1 MKITPLTIVLLSVL
15 MSIGLNTNTY
25 AEEVSGG
32 LNEAPTQVIEIESSG
47 AVAILQK
54 QPTSEKQT
62 QVIKVKKAG
71 GFLLIQINGKVK
83 GFDTSL
89 QNRK

>member
-1 MKITPLTIVLLSVL
+1 MKKVLLAGLLLNVL
-15 MSIGLNTNTY
+15 VGLGMNVY
-25 AEEVSGG
+25 AEDLTS

-54 QPTSEKQT
+54 QPTTENQK

-71 GFLLIQINGKVK
+71 GFLLIQINGKIK
-83 GFDTSL
+83 DSDTDL

>member
-1 MKITPLTIVLLSVL
+1 MKKVLLAGLLLNVL
-15 MSIGLNTNTY
+15 VGLGTICR
-25 AEEVSGG
+25 AEDLTG
-32 LNEAPTQVIEIESSG
+32 LNEAPTQIIEIESSG

-54 QPTSEKQT
+54 QPNTEKQT

-71 GFLLIQINGKVK
+71 GFLLVQINGKVK
-83 GFDTSL
+83 DFDTSL

>member
-1 MKITPLTIVLLSVL
+1 MKKVLLAGLLLNVL
-15 MSIGLNTNTY
+15 VGLGMNVY
-25 AEEVSGG
+25 AEDLTS

-54 QPTSEKQT
+54 QPTTENQK

-83 GFDTSL
+83 DFDTSL

>member
-1 MKITPLTIVLLSVL
+1 MKKVLLAGLLLNVL
-15 MSIGLNTNTY
+15 VGLGMNVY
-25 AEEVSGG
+25 AEDLTS

-54 QPTSEKQT
+54 QPTTENQK
-62 QVIKVKKAG
+62 QVIKVKRAG
-71 GFLLIQINGKVK
+71 GFLLIQINGKIK
-83 GFDTSL
+83 DFDTSL

>member
-1 MKITPLTIVLLSVL
+1 MKKVLLTGLLLNVL
-15 MSIGLNTNTY
+15 VGLGMNVY
-25 AEEVSGG
+25 AEDLTG
-32 LNEAPTQVIEIESSG
+32 LNEAPTQVIEIEKSG

-54 QPTSEKQT
+54 QPTTENQK
-62 QVIKVKKAG
+62 QVIKVKRAG

-83 GFDTSL
+83 DSDISL

>member
-1 MKITPLTIVLLSVL
+1 MKKVLLASVL
-15 MSIGLNTNTY
+15 LNVLIGLGINVY
-25 AEEVSGG
+25 AKDLTG
-32 LNEAPTQVIEIESSG
+32 LNDAPTQVIEIESSG

-62 QVIKVKKAG
+62 QVIRVKKAG

-83 GFDTSL
+83 DSDTSL

>member
-1 MKITPLTIVLLSVL
+1 MEKVLLAGLLLSVFV
-15 MSIGLNTNTY
+15 GLGTNTY
-25 AEEVSGG
+25 AEDLTG
-32 LNEAPTQVIEIESSG
+32 LNDAPTQVIEIESSG

-54 QPTSEKQT
+54 QPTNEKQT

-83 GFDTSL
+83 DFDTSL

>member
-1 MKITPLTIVLLSVL
+1 MKKALLAGLFLSVFVG
-15 MSIGLNTNTY
+15 SGTNAY
-25 AEEVSGG
+25 AEDLTG
-32 LNEAPTQVIEIESSG
+32 LNEVPTQVIEIESSG

-83 GFDTSL
+83 YFDTSL

>member
-1 MKITPLTIVLLSVL
+1 MKKALLAGLLLSVFV
-15 MSIGLNTNTY
+15 GLGTNTY
-25 AEEVSGG
+25 AEDLTG

-54 QPTSEKQT
+54 QPTNEKQT

-83 GFDTSL
+83 DFDTSL

>member
-1 MKITPLTIVLLSVL
+1 MKKALLAGLLLSVFV
-15 MSIGLNTNTY
+15 GLGTNTY
-25 AEEVSGG
+25 AEDLTG
-32 LNEAPTQVIEIESSG
+32 LNEAPTQVIEIEKSG

-54 QPTSEKQT
+54 QPTSEKQA
-62 QVIKVKKAG
+62 QVIRVKKAG

-83 GFDTSL
+83 DFDTSL

>member
-1 MKITPLTIVLLSVL
+1 MKKVLLAGLLLNVL
-15 MSIGLNTNTY
+15 VGLGMNVY
-25 AEEVSGG
+25 AEDLAGF
-32 LNEAPTQVIEIESSG
+32 NEAPTQVIEIEKSG

-54 QPTSEKQT
+54 QPTNEKQT

-83 GFDTSL
+83 DSDISL

>member
-1 MKITPLTIVLLSVL
+1 MKKVLLASVL
-15 MSIGLNTNTY
+15 LNVLIGLGINVY
-25 AEEVSGG
+25 AEDLTG
-32 LNEAPTQVIEIESSG
+32 LNEAPAQVIEIESSG

-83 GFDTSL
+83 DFDTSL

>member
-1 MKITPLTIVLLSVL
+1 MKKVLLASLFLSVL
-15 MSIGLNTNTY
+15 VGLGMNVHAEDLTGLND
-25 AEEVSGG
+25 
-32 LNEAPTQVIEIESSG
+32 APTQVIEIESSG

-54 QPTSEKQT
+54 QPTNEKQT

-83 GFDTSL
+83 DFDTSL

>member
-1 MKITPLTIVLLSVL
+1 MKKVLLAGLLLNVL
-15 MSIGLNTNTY
+15 VGLGTNAY
-25 AEEVSGG
+25 AEDLTS
-32 LNEAPTQVIEIESSG
+32 LNEAPTQVIEIEKSG

-54 QPTSEKQT
+54 QPNTKKQT

-71 GFLLIQINGKVK
+71 GFLLIQINGKIK
-83 GFDTSL
+83 DFDTSL

>member
-1 MKITPLTIVLLSVL
+1 MKQLSILLGLL
-15 MSIGLNTNTY
+15 MLGCQGFCADIGQ
-25 AEEVSGG
+25 
-32 LNEAPTQVIEIESSG
+32 PTQVIEIESSG

-54 QPTSEKQT
+54 QPTNENQK

-83 GFDTSL
+83 DSDTSL
-89 QNRK
+89 QNR

>member
-1 MKITPLTIVLLSVL
+1 MKKVLLAGLLLNVL
-15 MSIGLNTNTY
+15 VGLGMNAY
-25 AEEVSGG
+25 AEDLTG

-54 QPTSEKQT
+54 QPTNEKQT

-71 GFLLIQINGKVK
+71 GFLLIQINGKIK
-83 GFDTSL
+83 DSDISL

>member
-1 MKITPLTIVLLSVL
+1 MKKVLLADLLLNVL
-15 MSIGLNTNTY
+15 VGLGMNVY
-25 AEEVSGG
+25 AEDLTS

-54 QPTSEKQT
+54 QPTTENQK
-62 QVIKVKKAG
+62 QVIRVKKAG

-83 GFDTSL
+83 DSDISL

>member
-1 MKITPLTIVLLSVL
+1 MKKVLLAGLLLSVL
-15 MSIGLNTNTY
+15 VGLGTNTY
-25 AEEVSGG
+25 AEDLSG

-54 QPTSEKQT
+54 QPTNEKQT
-62 QVIKVKKAG
+62 QIIKVKKAG

-83 GFDTSL
+83 DYNTGLLD
-89 QNRK
+89 K

>member
-1 MKITPLTIVLLSVL
+1 MKKVLLAGLLLNVL
-15 MSIGLNTNTY
+15 VGLGMNAY
-25 AEEVSGG
+25 AEDLIS
-32 LNEAPTQVIEIESSG
+32 LNEAPTQVIEIEKSG

-54 QPTSEKQT
+54 QPTNEKQT

-71 GFLLIQINGKVK
+71 GFLLIQINGKIK
-83 GFDTSL
+83 DSDISL

>member
-1 MKITPLTIVLLSVL
+1 MKKVLLAGLLLSVFV
-15 MSIGLNTNTY
+15 GLGTNTY
-25 AEEVSGG
+25 AEDLTGF
-32 LNEAPTQVIEIESSG
+32 NEAPTQVIEIESSG

-54 QPTSEKQT
+54 QPTNEKQT

-83 GFDTSL
+83 DFDTSL

>member
-1 MKITPLTIVLLSVL
+1 MEKVLFAGVLLNVL
-15 MSIGLNTNTY
+15 IGLGMNVY
-25 AEEVSGG
+25 AEDLTG
-32 LNEAPTQVIEIESSG
+32 LNDVPTQVIEIESSG

-54 QPTSEKQT
+54 QPTNENQK

-71 GFLLIQINGKVK
+71 GFLLIQINGKIK
-83 GFDTSL
+83 DSDISL

>member
-1 MKITPLTIVLLSVL
+1 MKKVLLAGLFLSVFVSL
-15 MSIGLNTNTY
+15 GTNAY
-25 AEEVSGG
+25 AEDLTG
-32 LNEAPTQVIEIESSG
+32 LNEVPTQVIEIESSG

-83 GFDTSL
+83 YFDTSL